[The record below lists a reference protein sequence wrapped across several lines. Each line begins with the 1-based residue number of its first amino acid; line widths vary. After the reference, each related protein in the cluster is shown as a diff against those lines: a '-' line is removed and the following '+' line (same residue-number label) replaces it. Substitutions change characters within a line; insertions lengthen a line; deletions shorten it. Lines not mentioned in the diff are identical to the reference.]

1 MPTTI
6 ERAGGT
12 IFATRNSLRNPKIIA
27 HRGYHM
33 IAPENSLPAF
43 RIAAEMGA
51 WAIETD
57 VHRTKDGVM
66 VCCHNDTVDDYC
78 NGTGKISEMTFK
90 ELSELRIIKG
100 RGLRYYADE
109 EYRIPTFRE
118 YLEICRLHG
127 AVPFLE
133 FKENLVEEVL
143 YEIRSMGIEDHTVF
157 SAISLPILQEAR
169 TLTDRVFLHWI
180 FGNKEE
186 APLLADLGYAG
197 ISYKIARLIDVPN
210 GLVDETHRMGLR
222 VCFRAADTREEAL
235 RAIAMGVD
243 YIPSNTLVKL

>member
-66 VCCHNDTVDDYC
+66 VCMECGSCAYSCPAKKPLVQHMRLAKAV
-78 NGTGKISEMTFK
+78 I
-90 ELSELRIIKG
+90 
-100 RGLRYYADE
+100 
-109 EYRIPTFRE
+109 RE
-118 YLEICRLHG
+118 AG
-127 AVPFLE
+127 A
-133 FKENLVEEVL
+133 K
-143 YEIRSMGIEDHTVF
+143 
-157 SAISLPILQEAR
+157 
-169 TLTDRVFLHWI
+169 
-180 FGNKEE
+180 K
-186 APLLADLGYAG
+186 
-197 ISYKIARLIDVPN
+197 
-210 GLVDETHRMGLR
+210 
-222 VCFRAADTREEAL
+222 
-235 RAIAMGVD
+235 
-243 YIPSNTLVKL
+243 